1 MTKEDYNNIPIHFCT
16 NCLSINIRF
25 TDDELDFCDD
35 CGDIDIK
42 TTHVDLWSR
51 LYEEKYGHKFLTTTK
66 KINYGKRS

>member
-51 LYEEKYGHKFLTTTK
+51 LYEEKYGHKFLITTK
-66 KINYGKRS
+66 KTNYGKRS